1 MKNTK
6 SIQKLLGL
14 IIVSI
19 MAISLNAC
27 SDDKAENTAATPA
40 KAKAPE
46 KKHVE
51 HGEATDTAKYR
62 FEKEF
67 GAKCVERELQ
77 KSTNPE
83 SDKGRIDES
92 CGCIARHI
100 SEDLSDVDAEK
111 YLQEH
116 EDTHTLQIKFDAA
129 AYFCLQNKPLPHGP
143 HLFGKQQ

>member
-6 SIQKLLGL
+6 NIEKLPSLL
-14 IIVSI
+14 IVSI
-19 MAISLNAC
+19 MAIALSAC
-27 SDDKAENTAATPA
+27 SDDKPEQAA
-40 KAKAPE
+40 KAKPQAPE

-77 KSTNPE
+77 KSTNPD

-143 HLFGKQQ
+143 HLFGK